1 MPRPR
6 IPVTPKGILMH
17 AIWRRRLAS
26 LIAAAAL
33 LVGVPAGLAAAT
45 AHSSGSLADCPAG
58 TNWDNVTHS
67 CV

>member
-1 MPRPR
+1 MR
-6 IPVTPKGILMH
+6 

-45 AHSSGSLADCPAG
+45 AHFSGSLAACPNS
-58 TNWDNVTHS
+58 THWDNATHS